1 MKLRDRR
8 ITENPRLM
16 IIPMIDV
23 IFFLLVFFMMST
35 MFMVEQ
41 KVLPVTLPA
50 ATAAQL
56 DTTRAVAVTVLAD
69 ASLRFG
75 EETVTLAAL
84 ETKIQTALSGNRD
97 SRFVLRA
104 DRAVAYGR
112 VVEVLD
118 IFRKL
123 NVQHLTVAV
132 EQRP

>member
-1 MKLRDRR
+1 MKLRERR
-8 ITENPRLM
+8 ISENPRLM

-50 ATAAQL
+50 ASAAQV
-56 DTTRAVAVTVLAD
+56 DTARTMPVTVMAD
-69 ASLRFG
+69 GTLRFDDA
-75 EETVTLAAL
+75 VVSLAAL
-84 ETKIQTALSGNRD
+84 EEKIQMALAGNRD

-118 IFRKL
+118 VFRKL
-123 NVQHLTVAV
+123 SVQRLTVAV
-132 EQRP
+132 EPSP